1 MNTEQRNPIFA
12 GLYEILNAYP
22 IDCGSDDAYEGLID
36 LQYAL
41 SALKHKI
48 EIEKQEENRRNQILI
63 YEQKMAK
70 EIRKE
75 QYETR
80 VKELRK
86 KFKFYKCSEL
96 PFAINQYIL
105 DFITTPYVPENE
117 EAGIK
122 WARERN
128 HLCRD
133 DYLTT
138 GLSSHPPTAWEQILN
153 HTFRKTFVAKYF
165 DYVRDGL
172 RKMHIVDLRVIQKGI
187 FAFTGKSKMEIA
199 NHVFQNLLCGGNF
212 DYSQP
217 KEMKKKQV
225 LKVILAIKRM
235 DKRGRVIGGINY
247 YDFKHNCGQFKHT
260 PYKYVEHTADSDDD
274 DIDM

>member
-12 GLYEILNAYP
+12 ELYGILDNGGDNAYE
-22 IDCGSDDAYEGLID
+22 ALTD
-36 LQYAL
+36 LQYVL
-41 SALKHKI
+41 SALKFK
-48 EIEKQEENRRNQILI
+48 IEKQQAEESIARHKL
-63 YEQKMAK
+63 E
-70 EIRKE
+70 RK
-75 QYETR
+75 QRMDYSTR
-80 VKELRK
+80 VIELRK
-86 KFKFYKCSEL
+86 NFKFYKCGEL

-105 DFITTPYVPENE
+105 DFIATPYVPENE

-153 HTFRKTFVAKYF
+153 YTFKKTFVAKYF
-165 DYVRDGL
+165 EYVRDGL

-187 FAFTGKSKMEIA
+187 FAFTGKSKMDVA

-217 KEMKKKQV
+217 ERMKKKQV

-247 YDFKHNCGQFKHT
+247 YGHPNPNNDKFKPT

>member
-12 GLYEILNAYP
+12 ELYEILDSYPTGEGGDNVYNA
-22 IDCGSDDAYEGLID
+22 LTD
-36 LQYAL
+36 LL
-41 SALKHKI
+41 LALKY
-48 EIEKQEENRRNQILI
+48 EMEQEKRKKQILE

-86 KFKFYKCSEL
+86 NFKFYKCGEL

-105 DFITTPYVPENE
+105 DFIATPYVPENE

-122 WARERN
+122 WCRERN

-138 GLSSHPPTAWEQILN
+138 GLSSHPPTAWEQIMN
-153 HTFRKTFVAKYF
+153 HTFRKTFVDKYYE
-165 DYVRDGL
+165 YVRDGL

-187 FAFTGKSKMEIA
+187 YAFTGKSKMDVA

-212 DYSQP
+212 DWSQE
-217 KEMKKKQV
+217 KQMKKKQI

-247 YDFKHNCGQFKHT
+247 NVDERMNHRHNCGQFKPT